1 MRRSQTNGFHTT
13 VDRQQANSW
22 CGFPLLMGV
31 AGVLVA
37 FHLINGT
44 ANAARVDFCRQTS
57 KKADR
62 ACQGSA
68 QSDYSL
74 ALAKCDNVAQA
85 SARKICQ
92 EQASKD
98 RNDAKRTCK
107 DQLAARQTVCDKVG
121 PAPYDPVIDPA
132 NFVTKID
139 NPYYPLTP
147 GTTHIFRAQ
156 NADGVVT
163 QTVAVTHNTVV
174 IQGVTCVEVHD
185 TVTLNDVVD
194 EDTLDWF
201 AQDRDGNV
209 WYFGENTRQISGGL
223 TTSVEGTF
231 KAGLNGDKAGII
243 MKAHPAVGDFF
254 RQEFVLGMGEDA
266 EEVVGVNESVTVPYG
281 SFTGCVEVQETT
293 ALESEEIV
301 HDFYAVGVG
310 PVLSLTMPTNERLE
324 LVQITTE

>member
-1 MRRSQTNGFHTT
+1 MTKPWSGST
-13 VDRQQANSW
+13 
-22 CGFPLLMGV
+22 PLVGV

-37 FHLINGT
+37 LHLINGT
-44 ANAARVDFCRQTS
+44 ADAARVDFCRQTS

-74 ALAKCDNVAQA
+74 GLAKCDNVAQA

-92 EQASKD
+92 DQALKD
-98 RNDAKRTCK
+98 RKEAKQTCN

-147 GTTHIFRAQ
+147 GTTHIFRAETP
-156 NADGVVT
+156 DGVVI

-174 IQGVTCVEVHD
+174 IQGVTCLEVHD
-185 TVTLNDVVD
+185 TVTLNDVVE

-201 AQDRDGNV
+201 AQDKDGNV

-266 EEVVGVNESVTVPYG
+266 EEVVGVNESVTVAYG
-281 SFTGCVEVQETT
+281 SFTGCVKVQETT
-293 ALESEEIV
+293 ALEPEEIV